1 MPMRER
7 ATKFPKT
14 RFAEPDQRDLACPVL
29 FAKTFRF
36 RSAQITFTSAAVSS
50 HRGAIAIVT
59 NAGRDAV
66 DANVLLTNG
75 TGADGEVVWF

>member
-1 MPMRER
+1 LGHEISQ
-7 ATKFPKT
+7 K
-14 RFAEPDQRDLACPVL
+14 PVL
-29 FAKTFRF
+29 LNRINVIWPVQSCLQKHFGSGR
-36 RSAQITFTSAAVSS
+36 AQITFTSAAVSS

-66 DANVLLTNG
+66 DADVLLTNG